1 MFRIIPIFEPV
12 APLSLPCF
20 ETVPAG
26 FPSPAQDHA
35 EKRLDVYELLVRR
48 PASTFF
54 CRADGPSMQGAGINS
69 GDLLVVD
76 RAIEPQA
83 GDVVVATLDGGLT
96 VKRLVHQHGCWLLA
110 PENPEFPPLVIN
122 PEEGVMIW
130 GVVTYSI
137 TGHCPR

>member
-1 MFRIIPIFEPV
+1 
-12 APLSLPCF
+12 
-20 ETVPAG
+20 
-26 FPSPAQDHA
+26 
-35 EKRLDVYELLVRR
+35 
-48 PASTFF
+48 
-54 CRADGPSMQGAGINS
+54 MQGGGINS

-96 VKRLVHQHGCWLLA
+96 VKRLVHRHGRWLLT
-110 PENPEFPPLVIN
+110 PENPDFPPLAIN

-130 GVVTYSI
+130 GGVTYSI